1 MAYKLNRKQKKFVP
15 VYLFRR
21 RGWGDDTPSG
31 PPSTSEVEIETE
43 STGLYI
49 RTESSSSANPNYI
62 ITE

>member
-1 MAYKLNRKQKKFVP
+1 MAYKLTRKQKKFVP

-21 RGWGDDTPSG
+21 RGWGDTPSG
-31 PPSTSEVEIETE
+31 PPSSPESEIETE

-49 RTESSSSANPNYI
+49 ITESSSNANPNYI

>member
-1 MAYKLNRKQKKFVP
+1 MAYRLTRKQKKFVP

-21 RGWGDDTPSG
+21 RGWDDTPVG
-31 PPSTSEVEIETE
+31 PPSSPESEIETE

-49 RTESSSSANPNYI
+49 ITESSSNANPNYI

>member
-21 RGWGDDTPSG
+21 RGWGDTPSG

>member
-1 MAYKLNRKQKKFVP
+1 MAYKLTRKQKKFVP

-21 RGWGDDTPSG
+21 RGWEDTPVG
-31 PPSTSEVEIETE
+31 PPATSEVEIETE

-49 RTESSSSANPNYI
+49 ITESSSSSNPNYI

>member
-1 MAYKLNRKQKKFVP
+1 MAYKLTRKQKKFVP

-21 RGWGDDTPSG
+21 RGWGDTPSG